1 MERKERKESLPVKI
15 ARRTVETYVK
25 EGRLI
30 EPPEDLPDFLK
41 ERAGTFVSIKKKDKS
56 LRGCIGTILATQA
69 NLAEEII
76 RNAIAAATEDPRF
89 PPISEKELDDLVYSV
104 DVLSKAEKVPD
115 ESHLDPAKYGLIVQS
130 GYCRGLLLP
139 DIDGVDTVEDQ
150 ICIAKR
156 KVGLPD
162 DEPCELFRFTVTRY
176 EED

>member
-1 MERKERKESLPVKI
+1 MKEESLPVRM
-15 ARRTVETYVK
+15 AREAVEAYVR
-25 EGRLI
+25 EGRRI
-30 EPPEDLPDFLK
+30 EPPSELPDFLQ

-56 LRGCIGTILATQA
+56 LRGCIGTILATQVS
-69 NLAEEII
+69 LAEEII

-89 PPISEKELDDLVYSV
+89 PPIREEELDDLVYSV
-104 DVLSKAEKVPD
+104 DVLSKAEMVPD

-156 KVGLPD
+156 KAGLPD
-162 DEPCELFRFTVTRY
+162 DEPCELLRFTVTRY
-176 EED
+176 E